1 MTVTPKEA
9 TIQASEKLKGQVFV
23 RNVIGGQ
30 ETNPLWTS
38 QVDSKAFK
46 AALESSLQA
55 YGYKAAN
62 PTAMYVVDVDLV
74 DLKQPIM
81 GFSFDVKST
90 AAYKIS
96 SGSVKESI
104 TVTATGTATAS
115 DAFIGTERL
124 KLANEKSIKENIQ
137 EFIKRLTAQF
147 GK

>member
-1 MTVTPKEA
+1 MTA
-9 TIQASEKLKGQVFV
+9 LMAS
-23 RNVIGGQ
+23 RA
-30 ETNPLWTS
+30 S
-38 QVDSKAFK
+38 MDDSKAFK

-55 YGYKAAN
+55 YGYNAAN
-62 PTAMYVVDVDLV
+62 PTAMYVIHVDLV

-81 GFSFDVKST
+81 GFSFDIKST

-96 SGSVKESI
+96 SGSAKEII
-104 TVTATGTATAS
+104 TVTATGTATVS
-115 DAFIGTERL
+115 DTFMSTERL